1 MKKIEEDTNKG
12 KGLPCLYIE
21 RINVVKMF
29 MLSNAIFRFSAILIK
44 IPVAFFFHR
53 KRTINL
59 KIFMNLQK
67 TKIDKAI
74 LRKNEAGGITF
85 PDFKLYC
92 QL

>member
-12 KGLPCLYIE
+12 KGLPCLYIG
-21 RINVVKMF
+21 RINVVKMS
-29 MLSNAIFRFSAILIK
+29 MLSNATSDSVQSLSRFQWH
-44 IPVAFFFHR
+44 FFHR
-53 KRTINL
+53 KRTVNL
-59 KIFMNLQK
+59 KICVDLQK